1 MVCRESESVAIRVKP
16 MGYKVFME
24 SDFETQHRLLTVLD
38 RETPVRVP
46 PMLWFEDDDSVLGA
60 PFFVMRKLQGHPAP
74 DQPPY
79 NQGGWLYEASPEL
92 RRRCWR
98 NAIDALVTVHAV
110 PTETVAFLAKPELG
124 ATGFDQIYEYWRRSF
139 EWAADGGEYRIA
151 AAALEWMDANQPAD
165 KPTALSWGDCRMGN
179 ILFHEGEVTG
189 CLDWEM
195 LSLGG
200 HQMDLGWWL
209 HLDAFHSF
217 GVPRLEGLGGR
228 SETIELWEEGTGEKA
243 TDLLLLRG
251 LRRLP
256 LRHRPDPHLQHGRGA
271 GLRPRRHGPQQPGDP
286 PPGGVPRHRA
296 AAGRTSRRS
305 DERRS
310 PSCPPCRR
318 KLPDG
323 RIAWASSKLRPF
335 RALAH
340 PQFRVVWGTFIV
352 GQLGFWVAFLA
363 LQALMADLTD
373 TDGTWLGL
381 LFFTN
386 FIPMLV
392 FTPLAGVVADRYERR
407 RVLMVGFCA
416 LSVIATASPC

>member
-1 MVCRESESVAIRVKP
+1 MPLPTQRDLDVTSKAITGWLERTVDGARDVAIANLAVPPTSGFSNETIMADLSWTGADGVPQSESVAIRVKP

-46 PMLWFEDDDSVLGA
+46 PMLWFEEDDSVLGA

-139 EWAADGGEYRIA
+139 EWAADGKDHRIP
-151 AAALEWMDANQPAD
+151 AAALAWMDANQPAD

-228 SETIELWEEGTGEKA
+228 TETIELWEEGTGEKA
-243 TDLLLLRG
+243 TDLLFYEVFAGFRFAIVLIRISSMAEELGFARGDMAHNNPVTHLLAKY
-251 LRRLP
+251 L
-256 LRHRPDPHLQHGRGA
+256 DIE
-271 GLRPRRHGPQQPGDP
+271 P
-286 PPGGVPRHRA
+286 PPA
-296 AAGRTSRRS
+296 Y
-305 DERRS
+305 E
-310 PSCPPCRR
+310 PP
-318 KLPDG
+318 
-323 RIAWASSKLRPF
+323 
-335 RALAH
+335 
-340 PQFRVVWGTFIV
+340 V
-352 GQLGFWVAFLA
+352 
-363 LQALMADLTD
+363 
-373 TDGTWLGL
+373 
-381 LFFTN
+381 
-386 FIPMLV
+386 
-392 FTPLAGVVADRYERR
+392 
-407 RVLMVGFCA
+407 
-416 LSVIATASPC
+416 